1 MCVKSTGTMGC
12 IDFVLPGCISTRPL
26 ALFRENQQHASKP
39 DLEALLDFL
48 NFALAKCTDLNT
60 TASVYKECLSCFMS
74 EAIWRYVE
82 NLDGI
87 DPTSQTHHL
96 SLKSMYVGA
105 HVSLCLTQ
113 DIYKEQSRVFR
124 NCSLLEVCPVS
135 KDLTNLC
142 VVFFFHFSMSPR

>member
-1 MCVKSTGTMGC
+1 MSR
-12 IDFVLPGCISTRPL
+12 VLEQWD
-26 ALFRENQQHASKP
+26 ALILYFQAVSQQDH
-39 DLEALLDFL
+39 LLYSERINSMLQNPIWKLYFHFL

-113 DIYKEQSRVFR
+113 DIYR

>member
-1 MCVKSTGTMGC
+1 MYFQAVS
-12 IDFVLPGCISTRPL
+12 
-26 ALFRENQQHASKP
+26 QQDH
-39 DLEALLDFL
+39 LLYSERINSMLQNPIWKLYFHFL

>member
-1 MCVKSTGTMGC
+1 MSR
-12 IDFVLPGCISTRPL
+12 VLEQWD
-26 ALFRENQQHASKP
+26 ALILYFQAVSQQDH
-39 DLEALLDFL
+39 LLYSERINSMLQNPIWKLYFHFL